1 MFASLLY
8 KLSKSPFVLPV
19 YVPFQFSTIE
29 HFISYPCIYRWFL
42 YVSWILL
49 MQWFYFI
56 QLTVASI
63 HLGNIVITH
72 TLRMLCLC
80 PLFFPDIRTYIYICV
95 RRLFSFHLLVSFC
108 WAWVLFCV
116 WWSFLSILL
125 AFYLV
130 RHLLEHSMPLCW
142 RVSITDDN
150 FIRIFVV
157 ANFCAACQ
165 YCYCC
170 LTLHHIYNVVHTYVA
185 IRSMR
190 LKKLFKWNLLL
201 RIVSY
206 SSCMYSTYFVFSL
219 FRIFVGIIF

>member
-80 PLFFPDIRTYIYICV
+80 PLFFPDIRTYIYMRETTILISLAGFFLLGLGSVLCV
-95 RRLFSFHLLVSFC
+95 MVVSFDF
-108 WAWVLFCV
+108 V
-116 WWSFLSILL
+116 SFLSRSPL
-125 AFYLV
+125 AGAL
-130 RHLLEHSMPLCW
+130 HA
-142 RVSITDDN
+142 
-150 FIRIFVV
+150 VV
-157 ANFCAACQ
+157 LARFN
-165 YCYCC
+165 Y
-170 LTLHHIYNVVHTYVA
+170 
-185 IRSMR
+185 
-190 LKKLFKWNLLL
+190 W
-201 RIVSY
+201 
-206 SSCMYSTYFVFSL
+206 
-219 FRIFVGIIF
+219 